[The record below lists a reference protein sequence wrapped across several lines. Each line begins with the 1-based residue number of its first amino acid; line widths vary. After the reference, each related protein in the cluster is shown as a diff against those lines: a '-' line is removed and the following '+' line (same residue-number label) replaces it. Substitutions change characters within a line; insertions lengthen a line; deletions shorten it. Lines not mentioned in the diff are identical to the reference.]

1 MEAFYTYILKV
12 NIALGIFWLFCHF
25 IFLRDSF
32 IELKRICLLTVLL
45 LSFTYPFVDFSGWI
59 PQEGQSFL
67 VNYIP
72 LWEEVEIVP
81 VVPLEKEVS
90 WENCLWFMYGIG
102 VLILGVRLGVQAYQ
116 VCRFIRKGKV
126 FVYSGIRVISLGRG
140 TAPFSFFHW
149 IFLNPADY
157 SDAERE
163 EILTHEK
170 THVNQWH
177 SLDMLLGE
185 ILCILFWF
193 NPFVWLLRRDI
204 RQNLEFLADKKVVE
218 SGYNRKNYQYHL
230 LRLSHQSAAASFI
243 NNFNVSQLKKRIV
256 MMNKRK
262 TSRMGLLKYV
272 LLLPLTLSLVVVAN
286 RQALAEIVSA
296 ASVSEEKAGEKMR
309 VKGKVTDEKNNPVPG
324 AIVVIKNSTIGTV
337 TDAKGEFVLNA
348 EPGAILCVS
357 HIGKGMEEIS
367 VKGKPGKEMQ
377 VAVVLKSSPQ
387 VLEGVEIIGL
397 AGEKNPVTL
406 YPVEANPEFPGGMDA
421 LKRFLAQ
428 HIQYPAEAREKN
440 IQGKVW
446 IQFLVDE
453 KGKVT
458 QPQVTKG
465 VDPLLDQEALRV
477 VKLMPD
483 WKPAQQNAKPVE
495 ASFLLPLDF
504 SIPVKQDKGKELIVV
519 DGKLMPEDFN
529 VNTLNPDRIES
540 ITVVKGEKAVTLYG
554 ESAKESGIL
563 MITIRKD
570 SSNFTESAKKEKT
583 NLFVAVDGKLMP
595 EGFDVNSLSQNKI
608 KSFTVLRGEEAVA
621 LYGEKVKGK
630 DVLVITTK
638 KGR

>member
-81 VVPLEKEVS
+81 VVPLEREVS

-102 VLILGVRLGVQAYQ
+102 VLILGVRLGMQAYQ
-116 VCRFIRKGKV
+116 ICRFIRKGKV
-126 FVYSGIRVISLGRG
+126 FVYSGVRVISLERG

-170 THVNQWH
+170 THVNQFH

-193 NPFVWLLRRDI
+193 NLFVWLLRRDI

-286 RQALAEIVSA
+286 RQALAEMVSA
-296 ASVSEEKAGEKMR
+296 ASEEKAGEKIT

-324 AIVVIKNSTIGTV
+324 AVVVIKNSTIGTV
-337 TDAKGEFVLNA
+337 TDAKGEFVLSA
-348 EPGAILCVS
+348 EAGVILCVS
-357 HIGKGMEEIS
+357 HIGKEMEEIS
-367 VKGKPGKEMQ
+367 VKGKPGKEIQ

-387 VLEGVEIIGL
+387 VLEEVKVIGL
-397 AGEKNPVTL
+397 TGEKNPVIL
-406 YPVEANPEFPGGMDA
+406 YPVEANPEFPGGKDA

-428 HIQYPAEAREKN
+428 HTQYPAEAREKN

-453 KGKVT
+453 KGKVI

-483 WKPAQQNAKPVE
+483 WKPAQQNGRSVE
-495 ASFLLPLDF
+495 SSFVLPLDF
-504 SIPVKQDKGKELIVV
+504 SIPVQQDKENQIIMI
-519 DGKLMPEDFN
+519 DGKFMPEDFDIR
-529 VNTLNPDRIES
+529 TLPLNKVEA
-540 ITVVKGEKAVTLYG
+540 ITVLKGEKAV
-554 ESAKESGIL
+554 
-563 MITIRKD
+563 
-570 SSNFTESAKKEKT
+570 
-583 NLFVAVDGKLMP
+583 V
-595 EGFDVNSLSQNKI
+595 
-608 KSFTVLRGEEAVA
+608 
-621 LYGEKVKGK
+621 LYGEKAKEKG
-630 DVLVITTK
+630 VLVITTK
-638 KGR
+638 KSR